1 MAMIDGLRSHLVDYD
16 RPDSVAARS
25 RSRRW
30 ALLSAHV
37 PDLESLRVVDLG
49 GTLESWLHAPVRP
62 RQVTLVNVTPLD
74 GPVPEWAAVVGCD
87 ACAVPDDLGS
97 FDLVYSNSVIEHVGG
112 YARRVSFARSVEQL
126 APRHWVQTP
135 YRYFPVE
142 PHWLFPGFQFLPL
155 AARARIARAWKVNPW
170 PSHDLAE
177 GVFDALCVEL
187 LTKTEMAHLFPA
199 STILSERA
207 YGLVKSLI
215 ACRA

>member
-1 MAMIDGLRSHLVDYD
+1 MTVIEGLRGRLVDYD
-16 RPDSVAARS
+16 RPDSMAARS
-25 RSRRW
+25 RGRRW
-30 ALLSAHV
+30 ALLLAHV
-37 PDLESLRVVDLG
+37 PDLQSLRVVDLG
-49 GTLESWLHAPVRP
+49 GTLESWQHAPVQP
-62 RQVTLVNVTPLD
+62 RHVTLVNVTPPD
-74 GPVPEWAAVVGCD
+74 GPVPTWASVVGGD
-87 ACAVPDDLGS
+87 ACEVPDGLGT

-112 YARRVSFARSVEQL
+112 YARRVSFVGSVERL

-155 AARARIARAWKVNPW
+155 AVRARIARAWKVNPW

-177 GVFDALCVEL
+177 GVFDSLCVEL

-207 YGLVKSLI
+207 YGMVKSLI
-215 ACRA
+215 ACRS